1 MNRCLQSLGVAS
13 LSAMLCLGG
22 CGKAMP
28 GNQDGFIDDDPDMAQ
43 QQGTFIRVH
52 YRLQGA
58 GDVKS
63 WGAHFWGAGTTSP
76 TWGQPQ
82 RFDKTDEFGGYTDI
96 KVTDTADTAGAWL
109 GLIPVQCS
117 GSNCRKDVETS
128 VRFVDLYRDPMRPH
142 IAECWITQG
151 QAVKAQR
158 PTSTGTPY
166 KINRPG
172 DFIDLGDGRVRL
184 MFRVAPGSTGT
195 VRYGAAAG
203 TLDRQVS
210 WAANEDINK
219 QGLLLT
225 GLTPGA
231 KVYYKISTAL
241 ADQKD
246 ESAVLELTPIR
257 FSTVAQAADWASWG
271 QKGVMYQLI
280 VRTFA
285 DGGTPKAVTDSNTE
299 SGIDPATR
307 DGVGDLVGLRNT
319 LPYLKDLG
327 IDAIWMT
334 PVFKAKSYHGYDTT
348 DFYDVDPSAGTKKDF
363 AELAKAAHA
372 LGIRIIL
379 DLVQNHVADVN
390 PWFVA
395 AADPRHPDHAKYRDW
410 FVWSDDYSN
419 MFTDEHPW
427 DPSAVIWAC
436 KNYACYHAIFGA
448 SMPELN
454 YRNPAVR
461 AEMKKIAAFWIA
473 QGADGYRLD
482 ASKHIDQFDDNHSI
496 ALSQHGTHLW
506 WKEFNYYVKKDVTR
520 PAGSATVILAGENR
534 WDDPKAATKMVPYAG
549 DMDSQFDFPF
559 RTVLAGFLAGKTGT
573 EGDFVKYVK
582 DIGAVSAMV
591 GSGGNANH
599 YYERFLSNHDLD
611 RPATQFQASPE
622 ALLKQAATV
631 VFTLPGMPVVYYGEE
646 FGKKG
651 KRDKFLGTEG
661 WDHDEFIREPMS
673 WFNKIVLK
681 GDKMKAWDID
691 FAATNMDRDNAALM
705 LGAGVCKAAN
715 PDYPFIKFMTETDPQ
730 SWAAQKGKPDSLLT
744 YYKKLIAIRKANS
757 VLTDLDATL
766 DVAQQSADLY
776 EYTLTKGG
784 QTLSVVLNRKASNQT
799 VMRAKAQQDLL
810 TGASKQVF
818 DVPAYGALI
827 LK

>member
-1 MNRCLQSLGVAS
+1 MNRSLHYLGVAS
-13 LSAMLCLGG
+13 LSALLCLAG

-28 GNQDGFIDDDPDMAQ
+28 DNQDGFTEDDPDLG
-43 QQGTFIRVH
+43 QQGSFIRIH

-63 WGAHFWGAGTTSP
+63 WGAHYWGAGTTSP
-76 TWGQPQ
+76 TWGKPQ
-82 RFDKTDEFGGYTDI
+82 LFDKTDEFGGYTDI
-96 KVTDTADTAGAWL
+96 KITDTADKADAWL

-117 GSNCRKDVETS
+117 GDNCRKDVETS

-166 KINRPG
+166 KIGRPG

-203 TLDRQVS
+203 TLDKQAS
-210 WAANEDINK
+210 WAANEDLNK
-219 QGLLLT
+219 QGLLLG
-225 GLTPGA
+225 GLTPGT

-246 ESAVLELTPIR
+246 ESAVQELTPIR
-257 FSTVAQAADWASWG
+257 FSTVAQASDWASWG

-285 DGGTPKAVTDSNTE
+285 DGGTPKAVTDPNTE

-307 DGVGDLVGLRNT
+307 DGVGDLVGLRST

-363 AELAKAAHA
+363 AELTKAAHA

-390 PWFVA
+390 PWFIA
-395 AADPRHPDHAKYRDW
+395 AADAKHPDHAKYRDW

-448 SMPELN
+448 AMPELN

-473 QGADGYRLD
+473 LGADGYRLD
-482 ASKHIDQFDDNHSI
+482 ASKHIDQFDDNHGI
-496 ALSQHGTHLW
+496 ALAQHGTHLW

-534 WDDPKAATKMVPYAG
+534 WDDPKVATKMVPYAG

-559 RTVLAGFLAGKTGT
+559 RTVLAGFLAGKTGD

-582 DIGAVSAMV
+582 AIGAASAMT

-611 RPATQFQASPE
+611 RPATQFQAAPE

-631 VFTLPGMPVVYYGEE
+631 VFTLPGMPVIYYGEE

-673 WFNKIVLK
+673 WFSKIILK

-691 FAATNMDRDNAALM
+691 FAATNMDKDNAALM

-715 PDYPFIKFMTETDPQ
+715 PDYPFIKFMTETDSQ
-730 SWAAQKGKPDSLLT
+730 SWGAQKGKPESLLSH
-744 YYKKLIAIRKANS
+744 YKKLVEIRKANS
-757 VLTDLDATL
+757 VLTDLDATI

-776 EYTLTKGG
+776 EYSISKGG
-784 QTLSVVLNRKASNQT
+784 QALNVVLNRKAGPQT
-799 VMRAKAQQDLL
+799 VTRTKVQQDLL
-810 TGASKQVF
+810 TGTSKQTF
-818 DVPAYGALI
+818 EVPAHGALI
-827 LK
+827 LR